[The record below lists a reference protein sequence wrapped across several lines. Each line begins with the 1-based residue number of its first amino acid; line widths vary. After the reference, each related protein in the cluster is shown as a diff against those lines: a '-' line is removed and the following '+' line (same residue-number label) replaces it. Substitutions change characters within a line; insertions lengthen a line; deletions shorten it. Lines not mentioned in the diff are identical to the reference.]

1 MDRMPET
8 YDWSQLVYVINAPMY
23 WDKALFDFIHI
34 YISSYIWEH
43 DTASILGGNG
53 FGGGCQYIYVC
64 VCIEFMAI
72 LDVSGVKETS

>member
-1 MDRMPET
+1 
-8 YDWSQLVYVINAPMY
+8 MY

-53 FGGGCQYIYVC
+53 FGGGCQYIYMC

>member
-1 MDRMPET
+1 
-8 YDWSQLVYVINAPMY
+8 MY

-53 FGGGCQYIYVC
+53 FGGGCQYIYIYIYMCVC
-64 VCIEFMAI
+64 VYMYVCIEFMAI